1 MLLDHA
7 LSCVQTLL
15 KYPNWELW
23 NVAVAVAAVAVVVA
37 ATVAVD
43 EAGGLFWHSHQLSAM
58 VVQEVGTVDKE
69 AKSGRLSLD

>member
-1 MLLDHA
+1 MP
-7 LSCVQTLL
+7 CVQTLL

-23 NVAVAVAAVAVVVA
+23 NVAVAVVAVAVVVA
-37 ATVAVD
+37 AAVA

-58 VVQEVGTVDKE
+58 VVQEVGTVDRE